1 MCKNENGM
9 KPCKKCKSIDV
20 GSELR
25 CMGAYV
31 ATKCYS
37 CGYEGPT
44 SMSRDAAKRMWNENT

>member
-1 MCKNENGM
+1 MELNEFGM
-9 KPCKKCKSIDV
+9 KPCIKCKSKEV

-25 CMGAYV
+25 CQGSYV

-44 SMSRDAAKRMWNENT
+44 SMSRDTAKKLWNEQS